1 MPSEGVKFD
10 GDKVDLSLL
19 LSLNDALSEVARLME
34 YGAKKYSRDNWK
46 KVPEGYTR
54 YTAALMRHLMT
65 EPGEVDFESDIPHDV
80 AVAANALFRLQLRLE
95 GLSEAD
101 Y

>member
-1 MPSEGVKFD
+1 
-10 GDKVDLSLL
+10 
-19 LSLNDALSEVARLME
+19 
-34 YGAKKYSRDNWK
+34 
-46 KVPEGYTR
+46 VPEGYQR
-54 YTAALMRHLMT
+54 YTAALMRHLFT
-65 EPGEVDFESDIPHDV
+65 EPGEVDCDSDIPHDV